1 MLGMMRNWIYERDPV
16 DALRFE
22 QPLADLKKEL
32 SSDANAYF
40 AKLLKTLLVDNT
52 HRVTIEMTPDEG
64 MEDAQKQEEASRLA
78 ALRDEMSPDQLD
90 AVAKK
95 AARLKE
101 IQSTPD

>member
-32 SSDANAYF
+32 SVDANAYF

-64 MEDAQKQEEASRLA
+64 LEESQKQEEASRLA
-78 ALRDEMSPDQLD
+78 ALRMRCL
-90 AVAKK
+90 
-95 AARLKE
+95 RNN
-101 IQSTPD
+101 